1 MRQSSKFLR
10 NAALGAAAAFALAIS
25 APALAADTAA
35 HSAAPS
41 AADAQF
47 EAIYTREWAWRILQ
61 DPAGEDHTT
70 LYGPHLPDVGPA
82 AQAKRVETWTEV
94 KRQLDAIPRAS
105 LSPRRQV
112 DYDVYR
118 FQINARL
125 AQQQFREYEK
135 PLSSDGAFW
144 NDFSFVAHSQFRR
157 EVDYRNWI
165 GQMREIPR
173 YFAQQTAN
181 MRAGLKRGFTP
192 PRITLEG
199 RDASIAAVANAA
211 TPEDNIFYL
220 PFVTMPPDMPA
231 ETQAALRAE
240 ARAAIRDAVVP
251 TYRSFLGFFRNE
263 YVPAART
270 TLAASDMPGG
280 RAYYQSLIT
289 EFATVDMTPDQI
301 HEFGLAEGVKIKAEM
316 VAAMRQ
322 TGFTGDLPAFLN
334 ELRTNKRFYAS
345 TEAELLREAA
355 WISKEIDAKIGNFIG
370 HLPRRRFGIR
380 PMPAEI
386 APKAAAARGGPDGFL
401 VNTYALDTRPLF
413 ALRSLALHE
422 GSPGH
427 SMQIP
432 LGMEN
437 TASPDFRRQTSIAAY
452 EEGWG
457 LYSERL
463 GVEMGVYP
471 TPYDVFGMLT
481 MQAWRAARLVV
492 DSGIHAKGWTRKQ
505 AQDYLRVNTTLGDH
519 DIETEVDRYIARPGQ
534 ALSYYM
540 GMDTIRRVRAKAQAA
555 LGPKFNLRAFHDTVL
570 ALGSVPMPVL
580 EAQIDAFIAG
590 GGIGPYPDAE
600 K

>member
-1 MRQSSKFLR
+1 MRQSSKFVRSL
-10 NAALGAAAAFALAIS
+10 ALGAVAAVSLAT
-25 APALAADTAA
+25 AVPAMAADN
-35 HSAAPS
+35 
-41 AADAQF
+41 AADAKF

-70 LYGPHLPDVGPA
+70 LYGPTLPDVSPA
-82 AQAKRVETWTEV
+82 AQEKRTQTWAEV
-94 KRQLDAIPRAS
+94 KRQIDAIPRAS

-118 FQINARL
+118 YQIDARL
-125 AQQQFREYEK
+125 TQQQFREYEK

-144 NDFSFVAHSQFRR
+144 NDFSFVAHSAFKR
-157 EVDYRNWI
+157 EADYRNWI

-192 PRITLEG
+192 PRITLQG
-199 RDASIAAVANAA
+199 RETSIAAVANAA
-211 TPEDNIFYL
+211 SAEDNIFYL
-220 PFVTMPPDMPA
+220 PFQTMPVDMPA
-231 ETQAALRAE
+231 ATQAALRAE
-240 ARAAIRDAVVP
+240 AKAAIEQAVVP
-251 TYRSFLGFFRNE
+251 TYRSFLGFYRDE
-263 YVPAART
+263 YVPATRT

-280 RAYYQSLIT
+280 MAYYRSLIA

-301 HEFGLAEGVKIKAEM
+301 HEFGLAEGARIKAEM
-316 VAAMRQ
+316 IAAMKA
-322 TGFTGDLPAFLN
+322 TGFKGDLPAFLI
-334 ELRTNKRFYAS
+334 ELRTNKRFYA
-345 TEAELLREAA
+345 TTPEQLLREAA
-355 WISKEIDAKIGNFIG
+355 WISKEIDSRIGNYIG

-380 PMPAEI
+380 EMPAEI
-386 APKAAAARGGPDGFL
+386 AATAAAARGGPDGFL
-401 VNTYALDTRPLF
+401 VNVYALNTRPLF

-432 LGMEN
+432 LAMEN
-437 TASPDFRRQTSIAAY
+437 SDAPDFRRQTSIAAY

-471 TPYDVFGMLT
+471 TPYDIFGMLT
-481 MQAWRAARLVV
+481 MQVWRTARLVV
-492 DSGIHAKGWTRKQ
+492 DTGMHAKGWSRKQ
-505 AQDYLRVNTTLGDH
+505 AQDYLRDNTSLGDH
-519 DIETEVDRYIARPGQ
+519 EIETEVDRYIARPGQ
-534 ALSYYM
+534 ALAYYL
-540 GMDTIRRVRAKAQAA
+540 GKDSIQRARVKAQSA
-555 LGPKFNLRAFHDTVL
+555 LGPKFNLRAFHDAVL

-580 EAQIDAFIAG
+580 ESQIDQFIAG
-590 GGIGPYPDAE
+590 GGVGPYPDEE

>member
-1 MRQSSKFLR
+1 MGESSKFIR
-10 NAALGAAAAFALAIS
+10 NLALSAAAALALAT
-25 APALAADTAA
+25 AMPAVAQTAADT
-35 HSAAPS
+35 
-41 AADAQF
+41 QF
-47 EAIYTREWAWRILQ
+47 QAIYTQEWAWRILQ

-70 LYGPHLPDVGPA
+70 LYGPHLPDVSPA
-82 AQAKRVETWTEV
+82 AQAKRVETWEAV
-94 KRQLDAIPRAS
+94 KRQIAAIPRAS
-105 LSPRRQV
+105 LSPSQQV
-112 DYDVYR
+112 NYDVYR
-118 FQINARL
+118 FQIDARL
-125 AQQQFREYEK
+125 AQQKFREYEK

-144 NDFSFVAHSQFRR
+144 NDFSFVAHSAFRR
-157 EVDYRNWI
+157 EADYRNWI

-173 YFAQQTAN
+173 YFTQQTEN

-192 PRITLEG
+192 PRITLQG
-199 RDASIAAVANAA
+199 REASIAAVANAA
-211 TPEDNIFYL
+211 KVEDNIFYL

-240 ARAAIRDAVVP
+240 AKAAITQAVVP
-251 TYRSFLGFFRNE
+251 AYRALIDFYTKE
-263 YVPAART
+263 YVPGART
-270 TLAASDMPGG
+270 TLAASEMPGG
-280 RAYYQSLIT
+280 MAYYQSLIN

-316 VAAMRQ
+316 VAAMQQ
-322 TGFTGDLPAFLN
+322 TGFKGDLPAFLN
-334 ELRTNKRFYAS
+334 ELRTNKRFYATS
-345 TEAELLREAA
+345 ETELLWEAA

-380 PMPAEI
+380 EMPAEI
-386 APKAAAARGGPDGFL
+386 APTAAAARGGPDGFL
-401 VNTYALDTRPLF
+401 VNVYALETRPRF

-437 TASPDFRRQTSIAAY
+437 TQSPEFRRQTSIAAY

-463 GVEMGVYP
+463 GVEMGIYP
-471 TPYDVFGMLT
+471 TPYDIFGMLS

-492 DSGIHAKGWTRKQ
+492 DSGIHAKGWSRKQ
-505 AQDYLRVNTTLGDH
+505 AQDYLRVNTTLADH
-519 DIETEVDRYIARPGQ
+519 EIETEVDRYIARPGQ
-534 ALSYYM
+534 ALSYYL
-540 GMDTIRRVRAKAQAA
+540 GMATIRKVRAKAEAA
-555 LGPKFNLRAFHDTVL
+555 LGTKFNLRAFHDAVL
-570 ALGSVPMPVL
+570 VLGSVPMPVL

-590 GGIGPYPDAE
+590 GGIGPYPDEE

>member
-1 MRQSSKFLR
+1 MAQSSKFIRSLAL
-10 NAALGAAAAFALAIS
+10 NAVAALALAT
-25 APALAADTAA
+25 AVPLAAQT
-35 HSAAPS
+35 

-47 EAIYTREWAWRILQ
+47 EAIYTKEWAWRILQ

-70 LYGPHLPDVGPA
+70 LYGPTLPDVSPA
-82 AQAKRVETWTEV
+82 AQAKRVQTWTEV

-105 LSPRRQV
+105 LSPARQV

-118 FQINARL
+118 FQIDARL
-125 AQQQFREYEK
+125 AQQQYREYEK

-144 NDFSFVAHSQFRR
+144 NDFSFVARSAFRR
-157 EVDYRNWI
+157 EADYRNWI

-192 PRITLEG
+192 PRITLQG
-199 RDASIAAVANAA
+199 REASIAAVANVTTA
-211 TPEDNIFYL
+211 EDNLFYL

-231 ETQAALRAE
+231 ATQAALRAE
-240 ARAAIRDAVVP
+240 AKAAITEAVVP
-251 TYRSFLGFFRNE
+251 TYRSFLGFYRDE
-263 YVPAART
+263 YVPGTRT
-270 TLAASDMPGG
+270 TIAASDLPDGK
-280 RAYYQSLIT
+280 AYYRSLIT
-289 EFATVDMTPDQI
+289 EFATVGMTPEQI
-301 HEFGLAEGVKIKAEM
+301 HDFGLAEGEKIKAEM
-316 VAAMRQ
+316 LAAMRQ
-322 TGFTGDLPAFLN
+322 TGFKGDLPAFLVA
-334 ELRTNKRFYAS
+334 LRTDKRFYA
-345 TEAELLREAA
+345 TTPEQIMREAA
-355 WISKEIDAKIGNFIG
+355 WISKEIDSKIGNYIG

-380 PMPAEI
+380 EMPAEI
-386 APKAAAARGGPDGFL
+386 APTAAAARGGPDGFL
-401 VNTYALDTRPLF
+401 VNVYALETRPLF

-422 GSPGH
+422 GAPGH

-437 TASPDFRRQTSIAAY
+437 TAAPDFRRQTSIAAY

-471 TPYDVFGMLT
+471 TPYDVFGMLS

-492 DSGIHAKGWTRKQ
+492 DTGMHAKGWSRKQ
-505 AQDYLRVNTTLGDH
+505 AQDYMRANTPLGDH
-519 DIETEVDRYIARPGQ
+519 EIETEVDRYIARPGQ
-534 ALSYYM
+534 ALAYYL
-540 GMDTIRRVRAKAQAA
+540 GMDTIQRVRAKAQAA
-555 LGPKFNLRAFHDTVL
+555 LGAKFNLRAFHDAVL

-580 EAQIDAFIAG
+580 EAAIDKFIAG
-590 GGIGPYPDAE
+590 GGIGPYPDEE

>member
-1 MRQSSKFLR
+1 MRSF
-10 NAALGAAAAFALAIS
+10 ALGAAAALALAT
-25 APALAADTAA
+25 AMPAVAVDT
-35 HSAAPS
+35 

-47 EAIYTREWAWRILQ
+47 EAIYTKEWAWRILQ

-70 LYGPHLPDVGPA
+70 LYGPTLPDVSPA
-82 AQAKRVETWTEV
+82 AQEKRVQTWTAV
-94 KRQLDAIPRAS
+94 KRQLAAIPRAS

-118 FQINARL
+118 FQIDARL
-125 AQQQFREYEK
+125 AQQNFREYEK

-144 NDFSFVAHSQFRR
+144 NDFSFVAHSAFRR

-165 GQMREIPR
+165 GQMRDIPR

-199 RDASIAAVANAA
+199 REASIAAVANAA

-231 ETQAALRAE
+231 ATQAALRAE
-240 ARAAIRDAVVP
+240 ARAAITDAVVP
-251 TYRSFLGFFRNE
+251 TYRSFLNFYRDE
-263 YVPAART
+263 YVPATRT

-280 RAYYQSLIT
+280 KPYYQSLIT

-301 HEFGLAEGVKIKAEM
+301 HDFGLAEGLKIRAEM
-316 VAAMRQ
+316 MAAMQQ
-322 TGFTGDLPAFLN
+322 TGFKGELPAFLN
-334 ELRTNKRFYAS
+334 ELRTNKRFYAT
-345 TEAELLREAA
+345 TEAQLLREAA
-355 WISKEIDAKIGNFIG
+355 WISKEIDSKIGNYIG

-380 PMPAEI
+380 EMPAEI

-401 VNTYALDTRPLF
+401 VNVYALETRPLF

-422 GSPGH
+422 GAPGH

-432 LGMEN
+432 LAMEN
-437 TASPDFRRQTSIAAY
+437 TESPEFRRQTSIAAY

-463 GVEMGVYP
+463 GVEMGIYP
-471 TPYDVFGMLT
+471 TPYDIFGMLS

-492 DSGIHAKGWTRKQ
+492 DSGIHAKGWSRKQ
-505 AQDYLRVNTTLGDH
+505 AQDYLRVNTTLADH
-519 DIETEVDRYIARPGQ
+519 EIETEVDRYIARPGQ
-534 ALSYYM
+534 ALSYYL
-540 GMDTIRRVRAKAQAA
+540 GMDAIQKARTKAQTA
-555 LGPKFNLRAFHDTVL
+555 LGPKFNLRAFHDAVL

-580 EAQIDAFIAG
+580 AAQIDQFIAG
-590 GGIGPYPDAE
+590 GGVGPYPDEE

>member
-1 MRQSSKFLR
+1 MAQSSKFIRSLALSAV
-10 NAALGAAAAFALAIS
+10 AALALAT
-25 APALAADTAA
+25 AVPLAAQT
-35 HSAAPS
+35 

-47 EAIYTREWAWRILQ
+47 EAIYTKEWAWRILQ

-70 LYGPHLPDVGPA
+70 LYGPTLPDVSPA
-82 AQAKRVETWTEV
+82 AQAKRVQTWTEV

-105 LSPRRQV
+105 LSPARQV

-118 FQINARL
+118 FQIDARL
-125 AQQQFREYEK
+125 AQQQYREYEK

-144 NDFSFVAHSQFRR
+144 NDFSFVARSAFRR
-157 EVDYRNWI
+157 EADYRNWI

-192 PRITLEG
+192 PRITLQG
-199 RDASIAAVANAA
+199 REASIAAVANVTTA
-211 TPEDNIFYL
+211 EDNLFYL

-231 ETQAALRAE
+231 ATQAALRAE
-240 ARAAIRDAVVP
+240 AKAAITEAVVP
-251 TYRSFLGFFRNE
+251 TYRSFLGFYRDE
-263 YVPAART
+263 YVPGTRT
-270 TLAASDMPGG
+270 TIAASDLPDGK
-280 RAYYQSLIT
+280 AYYRSLIT
-289 EFATVDMTPDQI
+289 EFATVGMTPEQI
-301 HEFGLAEGVKIKAEM
+301 HDFGLAEGEKIKAEM
-316 VAAMRQ
+316 LAAMRQ
-322 TGFTGDLPAFLN
+322 TGFKGDLPAFLVA
-334 ELRTNKRFYAS
+334 LRTDKRFYA
-345 TEAELLREAA
+345 TTPEQIMREAA
-355 WISKEIDAKIGNFIG
+355 WISKEIDSKIGNYIG

-380 PMPAEI
+380 EMPAEI
-386 APKAAAARGGPDGFL
+386 APTAAAARGGPDGFL
-401 VNTYALDTRPLF
+401 VNVYALETRPLF

-422 GSPGH
+422 GAPGH

-437 TASPDFRRQTSIAAY
+437 TAAPDFRRQTSIAAY

-471 TPYDVFGMLT
+471 TPYDVFGMLS

-492 DSGIHAKGWTRKQ
+492 DTGMHAKGWSRKQ
-505 AQDYLRVNTTLGDH
+505 AQDYMRANTPLGDH
-519 DIETEVDRYIARPGQ
+519 EIETEVDRYIARPGQ
-534 ALSYYM
+534 ALAYYL
-540 GMDTIRRVRAKAQAA
+540 GMDTIQRVRAKAQAA
-555 LGPKFNLRAFHDTVL
+555 LGAKFNLRAFHDAVL

-580 EAQIDAFIAG
+580 EAAIDKFIAG
-590 GGIGPYPDAE
+590 GGIGPYPDEE

>member
-1 MRQSSKFLR
+1 MGESSKYIRSL
-10 NAALGAAAAFALAIS
+10 ALSAAAALALAL
-25 APALAADTAA
+25 AVPAVAQT
-35 HSAAPS
+35 

-70 LYGPHLPDVGPA
+70 LYGPTLPDVSPA
-82 AQAKRVETWTEV
+82 AQQKRVETWTEV

-105 LSPRRQV
+105 LSPSQQV
-112 DYDVYR
+112 NYDVYR
-118 FQINARL
+118 FQIDARL
-125 AQQQFREYEK
+125 AQQRFREYEK

-144 NDFSFVAHSQFRR
+144 NDFSFVAHSQFKR
-157 EVDYRNWI
+157 EADYRNWI

-173 YFAQQTAN
+173 YFAQQTEN

-192 PRITLEG
+192 PRITLQG
-199 RDASIAAVANAA
+199 REASIAAVANAP

-220 PFVTMPPDMPA
+220 PFKMMPPDMPA
-231 ETQAALRAE
+231 ATQAALRAE
-240 ARAAIRDAVVP
+240 AKAAISQAVVP
-251 TYRSFLGFFRNE
+251 SYRALLDFYTKE
-263 YVPAART
+263 YVPGART
-270 TLAASDMPGG
+270 TLAASEMPGG
-280 RAYYQSLIT
+280 MAYYESLIT

-316 VAAMRQ
+316 MAAMQQ
-322 TGFTGDLPAFLN
+322 TGFKGDLPAFLN
-334 ELRTNKRFYAS
+334 DLRTNKRFYADS
-345 TEAELLREAA
+345 ETELLWEAA

-380 PMPAEI
+380 EMPAEI
-386 APKAAAARGGPDGFL
+386 APTAAAARGGPDGFL
-401 VNTYALDTRPLF
+401 VNVYALETRPRF

-437 TASPDFRRQTSIAAY
+437 TASPEFRRQTSIAAY

-463 GVEMGVYP
+463 GVEMGIYP
-471 TPYDVFGMLT
+471 TPYDIFGMLS

-492 DSGIHAKGWTRKQ
+492 DSGIHAKGWSRKQ
-505 AQDYLRVNTTLGDH
+505 AQDYLRVNTTLADH
-519 DIETEVDRYIARPGQ
+519 EIETEVDRYIARPGQ
-534 ALSYYM
+534 ALSYYL
-540 GMDTIRRVRAKAQAA
+540 GMATIRKVRARAEAA
-555 LGPKFNLRAFHDTVL
+555 LGPKFNLRAFHDAVL

-580 EAQIDAFIAG
+580 EAEIDRFIAG
-590 GGIGPYPDAE
+590 GGIGPYPDEE